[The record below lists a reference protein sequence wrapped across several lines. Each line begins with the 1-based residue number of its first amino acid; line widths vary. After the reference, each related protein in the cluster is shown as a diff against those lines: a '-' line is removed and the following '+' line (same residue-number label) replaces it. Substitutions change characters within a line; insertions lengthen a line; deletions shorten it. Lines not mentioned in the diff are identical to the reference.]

1 MAAEPAE
8 FTFYSELFTKLNA
21 ALTSYISDVAT
32 SIIGAIGPVSA
43 QLLVLYF
50 IIHGIALMRG
60 LIEEPITDFLMRA
73 VRISLIFAFALNIG
87 YYNGQ
92 VVNFLWNSPD
102 ALATYVS
109 GGAYVGNNSMS
120 FLDNLMSR
128 VYDLG
133 QVFWDYDSSGPSVD
147 IGPKVI
153 AILVWLAGLLV
164 TAYGAFLFV
173 LAKMALAVLLGIGP
187 IFILLLMFESTKRF
201 FESWLGQALNYLM
214 VVVLTSGAVKLILTI
229 IESYLPNATAV
240 AGETGSVS
248 AAIPAIGFSVIGALV
263 MMQLSSVASALG
275 GGVAVSTLGAG
286 AAVWS
291 KAKGAAG
298 GAKNLASGKTL
309 SDMRAQRRAKE
320 TNANWAARNPGNTAK
335 AAGMSMEA
343 FKKVTQTPNRVRQG

>member
-8 FTFYSELFTKLNA
+8 FTFYSELFNKLNT
-21 ALTSYISDVAT
+21 ALTSYISDVST
-32 SIIGAIGPVSA
+32 SIIGTIGPVAA

-60 LIEEPITDFLMRA
+60 LIEEPITDFIMRV
-73 VRISLIFAFALNIG
+73 VRLSLILGIALNVG

-92 VVNFLWNSPD
+92 VVNFLWNSPE
-102 ALATYVS
+102 ALASYVS
-109 GGAYVGNNSMS
+109 GNSYTGNNSML
-120 FLDNLMSR
+120 FLDNLMSK

-133 QVFWDYDSSGPSVD
+133 QVFWDYSSGMTSVD
-147 IGPKVI
+147 LGPKIV
-153 AILVWLAGLLV
+153 AILVWLAGLIV

-187 IFILLLMFESTKRF
+187 IFIMLLMFEGTKRF

-229 IESYLPNATAV
+229 IETYLPNATVV
-240 AGETGSVS
+240 AGETGSIS

-286 AAVWS
+286 AALWS

-320 TNANWAARNPGNTAK
+320 TNARWAANNPGTTAK
-335 AAGMSMEA
+335 AAGMSMAA
-343 FKKVTQTPNRVRQG
+343 FKKATATPNRVRQG